1 MSDLLL
7 LVPILAP
14 AQQQHGNDHQQN
26 HRTSHCWPPHRKDF
40 SHGVSVTRTCW
51 PRKMLRHVKSV
62 QCALA
67 KSGVA
72 A

>member
-1 MSDLLL
+1 MSHLRL

-14 AQQQHGNDHQQN
+14 SPQQHGDQHNDHN
-26 HRTSHCWPPHRKDF
+26 ATSHCRPPHRKDF

-62 QCALA
+62 QCARME
-67 KSGVA
+67 VF
-72 A
+72 